1 MKDTDHFLPGVPFTS
16 AVNGSIRSTED
27 AHGATFHFERGQNTG
42 LGWSDPTFGGFQPP
56 KDFVGS
62 LQPSVWKKSS
72 LNSVFCQRQ
81 EKPREERPVTELEES
96 NADHQ

>member
-1 MKDTDHFLPGVPFTS
+1 MRMARH
-16 AVNGSIRSTED
+16 SIWAR
-27 AHGATFHFERGQNTG
+27 AKIG

-62 LQPSVWKKSS
+62 LQPSVWKKSPPTAC
-72 LNSVFCQRQ
+72 FARAK
-81 EKPREERPVTELEES
+81 EKAVIEWEES